1 MKNIQI
7 VLALLLSGS
16 FYLTIAQKSEV
27 TSFRI
32 EVKVD
37 PRIELFSTI
46 FRLADLPEYCQN
58 ELPEYV
64 NDVELYFNNFKDH
77 SVVKFARQLD
87 TTIGMGYNA
96 PMELAVHISDIE
108 WLQMRETQYPIQEYH
123 DVRWDQASVDKFLK
137 LAHDFAQESHFMDFF
152 NNHRHFY
159 EFTENKLNKL
169 MKENDVWEWLQ
180 SFFDPTSNTQ
190 FFVLIGMQNGANNY
204 SCQVILSNGKHE
216 VYSIPGVWMKSA
228 QNKPAF
234 NQYTINRI
242 VHEFSHSFIN
252 PLVLNSADELEN
264 AGKTIYAYV
273 EDDMEREK
281 YRFWTT
287 MIYESIVRACEIRFN
302 NLHADSAMMNQL
314 IEGEI
319 RYGFLWMRKLVC
331 LLEKHEN
338 QRNKYPTFESF
349 FPEIITFFNNY
360 TRNIVAE
367 IDELRAAE
375 RKKWTSIETNAP
387 KILSM
392 IPENGAKD
400 VDPNLNKILIMFDR
414 PMQNSY
420 GLIMFGSSDNYPE
433 IIGEIRFDFTR
444 TKCSIPVKLKPDKHY
459 IFGLNS
465 EYFMDFRDENNNPL
479 VPVVVKFKTGV
490 SLQK

>member
-1 MKNIQI
+1 MNKIQI

-16 FYLTIAQKSEV
+16 FYLTIAQNPEI
-27 TSFRI
+27 TSSKI

-37 PRIELFSTI
+37 PGIELFSTI
-46 FRLADLPEYCQN
+46 FRLAGLPEYYQN

-64 NDVELYFNNFKDH
+64 NDIELYFNSFKDH
-77 SVVKFARQLD
+77 PVVKYARQLD
-87 TTIGMGYNA
+87 TTVGMGYNA
-96 PMELAVHISDIE
+96 PMELAVHISDIGR
-108 WLQMRETQYPIQEYH
+108 LQMRETQYPIQEYH
-123 DVRWDQASVDKFLK
+123 DMRWDQASIDKFLK
-137 LAHDFAQESHFMDFF
+137 LAHDFAQESRFMNFF
-152 NNHRHFY
+152 KNHRPLY
-159 EFTENKLNKL
+159 EFTENKLKKL

-180 SFFDPTSNTQ
+180 SFFGPTSNTQ

-204 SCQVILSNGKHE
+204 TCQVILSNGKRE
-216 VYSIPGVWMKSA
+216 VYSIPGVWMKDA
-228 QNKPAF
+228 QSKPAF

-287 MIYESIVRACEIRFN
+287 MLYESIVRACEIRFN
-302 NLHADSAMMNQL
+302 NVQADSVMMNQL
-314 IEGEI
+314 IEEEI

-331 LLEKHEN
+331 LLEKYEN
-338 QRNKYPTFESF
+338 QRNKYPAFESF

-360 TRNIVAE
+360 ARNIVAE

-375 RKKWTSIETNAP
+375 RKKWAFIESKAP

-392 IPENGAKD
+392 IPENGAKNA
-400 VDPNLNKILIMFDR
+400 DPNLREIRITFDR
-414 PMQNSY
+414 PMQSSSY
-420 GLIMFGSSDNYPE
+420 SMIMYGSSDNYPE
-433 IIGEIRFDFTR
+433 IIGEIRFDSTR
-444 TKCSIPVKLKPDKHY
+444 TKCLIPVKLKPDKHY
-459 IFGLNS
+459 IFGLNG
-465 EYFMDFRDENNNPL
+465 EYSLGFRDESNNAL
-479 VPVVVKFKTGV
+479 VPVIVKFKTY
-490 SLQK
+490 

>member
-7 VLALLLSGS
+7 VLAFLFCGS

-27 TSFRI
+27 TSFKI

-37 PRIELFSTI
+37 PGIELFSTI
-46 FRLADLPEYCQN
+46 FRLAGLPEYHQN
-58 ELPEYV
+58 ELPEYI
-64 NDVELYFNNFKDH
+64 NDIELYFNSFKYH
-77 SVVKFARQLD
+77 PVVKFARQLD
-87 TTIGMGYNA
+87 TTVGMGYNA
-96 PMELAVHISDIE
+96 PMELAVQIGDIE

-123 DVRWDQASVDKFLK
+123 DVRWDQASIDKFLK

-152 NNHRHFY
+152 KNHRPLY
-159 EFTENKLNKL
+159 EFTENKLKKL
-169 MKENDVWEWLQ
+169 MKEKDVWEWLQ
-180 SFFDPTSNTQ
+180 FFFGPTSNTQ

-204 SCQVILSNGKHE
+204 ACQVFLFNGKHE

-252 PLVLNSADELEN
+252 PLVLNSADEMEN
-264 AGKTIYAYV
+264 AGKTIYMYV
-273 EDDMEREK
+273 KDDMEREK

-287 MIYESIVRACEIRFN
+287 MLYESIVRACEIRFN
-302 NLHADSAMMNQL
+302 NVQADSTMMNQL
-314 IEGEI
+314 IEEEI

-331 LLEKHEN
+331 LLEKYEN
-338 QRNKYPTFESF
+338 QRNKYPTLESF

-360 TRNIVAE
+360 ASNIVAE

-375 RKKWTSIETNAP
+375 RKKWAFIETNAP
-387 KILSM
+387 KILFM

-400 VDPNLNKILIMFDR
+400 IDPNLSEIRITFDC
-414 PMQNSY
+414 PMQSSSY
-420 GLIMFGSSDNYPE
+420 SMIMYGSSDHYPE
-433 IIGEIRFDFTR
+433 IIGEIRFDSTK
-444 TKCSIPVKLKPDKHY
+444 TKCFIPVKLKPDKHY

-465 EYFMDFRDENNNPL
+465 EYSMAFRDENNNPL
-479 VPVVVKFKTGV
+479 IPVIVKFKTY
-490 SLQK
+490 